1 MVLFY
6 PSCTVNPVQYKRC
19 ILDKG
24 THRIIKT
31 AVEPEISYLHRY
43 YSDSL
48 HVKAKKKLNAR
59 TPDHTGE
66 IKNINVLNMKQL
78 C

>member
-6 PSCTVNPVQYKRC
+6 PSCILNPVQYKGC

-31 AVEPEISYLHRY
+31 AVEPEISYLQRC

-48 HVKAKKKLNAR
+48 NVKAKKNE
-59 TPDHTGE
+59 TPERLTTSVRS
-66 IKNINVLNMKQL
+66 KTSVS
-78 C
+78 